1 MFLNNDNLTPQFYKE
16 IGFISE
22 QINQCKMLRL
32 AQKKI
37 WDLTFYSTCGGKNK
51 KNESANKT

>member
-37 WDLTFYSTCGGKNK
+37 WDLTFYSTCGGKK
-51 KNESANKT
+51 EKI